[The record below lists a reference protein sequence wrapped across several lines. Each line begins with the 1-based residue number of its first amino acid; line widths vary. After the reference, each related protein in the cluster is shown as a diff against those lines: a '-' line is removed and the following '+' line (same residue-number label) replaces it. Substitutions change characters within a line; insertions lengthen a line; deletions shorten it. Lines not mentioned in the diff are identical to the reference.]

1 MDIKDKIYNLRKKS
15 GLSQEDLGFK
25 LGVSK
30 HMLVEFLSNLLYPVD
45 KVMSVN
51 TQFANKQTPCR
62 AEYKC

>member
-1 MDIKDKIYNLRKKS
+1 MLTKC
-15 GLSQEDLGFK
+15 
-25 LGVSK
+25 K